1 MMKES
6 PLYPSHPPTQMM
18 DDLCYT
24 FWRRLKS
31 QKNLPDFYGGW
42 MAHKQPCPLS
52 PAENTPAP
60 PASQLDHS
68 QLFLPNSLSTRSLSS
83 QQSSLSPPHSRT
95 SSVKYLH
102 CLQVPSCSLLKLQAA
117 LTPALVGHHWPPGCK
132 THWSTFSSHAPAPDV
147 VDSSFH
153 EKLLF
158 LLLGKHHFLLF
169 S

>member
-1 MMKES
+1 MLHFLETIEKSEK
-6 PLYPSHPPTQMM
+6 PSWLLWWVNGPQATLPFVTCWEHPST
-18 DDLCYT
+18 
-24 FWRRLKS
+24 
-31 QKNLPDFYGGW
+31 
-42 MAHKQPCPLS
+42 PCLS
-52 PAENTPAP
+52 V
-60 PASQLDHS
+60 
-68 QLFLPNSLSTRSLSS
+68 RSLSA
-83 QQSSLSPPHSRT
+83 LSPKFPQHQVPVQPAVISVPPHSRT
-95 SSVKYLH
+95 SLVKYLH